1 MTNLGTTVIKL
12 CKGQSITK
20 KKKEEE
26 EEEEEEEDMR
36 RIMPSAWSPQVPFS
50 HPGNESTPG
59 PLIQKGRLISS
70 SSVVKF

>member
-1 MTNLGTTVIKL
+1 MTNLGITVIKL

-26 EEEEEEEDMR
+26 EEEEEDMR
-36 RIMPSAWSPQVPFS
+36 RITPSAWSPQVPFS

>member
-12 CKGQSITK
+12 CKGQGITK
-20 KKKEEE
+20 KK
-26 EEEEEEEDMR
+26 EEEEEEDMR
-36 RIMPSAWSPQVPFS
+36 RITPSAWSPQVPFS
-50 HPGNESTPG
+50 HPGNESTLG

>member
-20 KKKEEE
+20 KK
-26 EEEEEEEDMR
+26 EEEEDMR
-36 RIMPSAWSPQVPFS
+36 RITPSAWSPQVPFS
-50 HPGNESTPG
+50 HPGNESTPR

>member
-20 KKKEEE
+20 KKRKKKG
-26 EEEEEEEDMR
+26 EEDMR
-36 RIMPSAWSPQVPFS
+36 RITPSAWSPQVPFS
-50 HPGNESTPG
+50 HPGNESTLG

>member
-26 EEEEEEEDMR
+26 EEDMR
-36 RIMPSAWSPQVPFS
+36 RITPSAWSPQVPFS